1 MRAMLVYPKDIAENY
16 FAKRPVMGI
25 AYVGTMLE
33 KAGHDVLLVDMRL
46 KGYTVKYFKKL
57 LHEFKPDV
65 VGFSLVAL
73 SLDQAYELMKIVK
86 EESGAIVVAGGP
98 EVTLLPTK
106 FLSKSFIDYAFMGE
120 GEHSFLEFVNMYEK
134 GESFYNIPG
143 LCYRNED
150 GTPRVNPPKPIQ
162 DLDALPFPNWE
173 LFPLKKYKRR
183 LSKIKFPIAS
193 SRGCPYTCKFCDSVK
208 VNAAYRVR
216 SPNNVVDEL
225 EQVHNK
231 YKNKNFQFMDDNIA
245 IYKNRVIDMCD
256 EIIRRGLHKKITW
269 VVGQGFS
276 PSKGSY
282 DLFKKM
288 HDAGC
293 IVLYFGIESA
303 DDEVLRAIRK
313 PHTVAQVRNA
323 VRDAKRAGLIIKA
336 PFMSGLPKATYEK
349 EKKYIEFFKEM
360 EIDMPKM
367 GHLVPFPG
375 TEMYDWVRQNAKP
388 LTDLESMHE
397 EISQTRGVL
406 DTDMFKPGF
415 ETEEYPIEQ
424 RIKMLKEFQIESEQ
438 YVLKKLFGR
447 PFGYVAFK
455 LSRIKFI
462 REMGVRFLDMYY
474 DQF

>member
-1 MRAMLVYPKDIAENY
+1 
-16 FAKRPVMGI
+16 
-25 AYVGTMLE
+25 
-33 KAGHDVLLVDMRL
+33 
-46 KGYTVKYFKKL
+46 
-57 LHEFKPDV
+57 
-65 VGFSLVAL
+65 
-73 SLDQAYELMKIVK
+73 
-86 EESGAIVVAGGP
+86 
-98 EVTLLPTK
+98 
-106 FLSKSFIDYAFMGE
+106 MGE
-120 GEHSFLEFVNMYEK
+120 GEYSLLEFVNRYER
-134 GESFYNIPG
+134 GESFYDIPG
-143 LCYRNED
+143 LCYRNEE
-150 GTPRVNPPKPIQ
+150 GIPRINPPKAIQ
-162 DLDALPFPNWE
+162 DLDALPFPNWD
-173 LFPLKKYKRR
+173 LFPLKKYKSR
-183 LSKIKFPIAS
+183 LSKIKFPITS
-193 SRGCPYTCKFCDSVK
+193 SRGCPYSCKFCDSVK
-208 VNAAYRVR
+208 VNASYRVR
-216 SPNNVVDEL
+216 SPKNVVDEL
-225 EQVHNK
+225 EQVYTK

-245 IYKNRVIDMCD
+245 IYKNRIIEMCD
-256 EIIRRGLHKKITW
+256 EIINRGLHKNFTW

-336 PFMSGLPKATYEK
+336 PFMAGLPKSTYEK
-349 EKKYIEFFKEM
+349 EKKYIEFFKEL

-388 LTDLESMHE
+388 LMELDAMHE
-397 EISQTRGVL
+397 EVSQTRGVL
-406 DTDMFKPGF
+406 DTALFKPAF

-438 YVLKKLFGR
+438 YILKRLFGK
-447 PFGYVAFK
+447 PLGYMAFK
-455 LSRIKFI
+455 LSRIKAI
-462 REMGVRFLDMYY
+462 RELGVRFLDMYY